1 MLKRALPFLNVRKKK
16 NLLSLAVALILLLSL
31 SACGGSSKA
40 TMENAA
46 ADRAPAMMENGML
59 TTDSASGA
67 VALPEDRKLIRTI
80 TMNAETEELE
90 TLLTALEE
98 KIAELGGYV
107 ESREVYNGSAYATR
121 RYRHADLVIR
131 IPAEKVDGFVEH
143 VSGVSNV
150 VSSRE
155 DIDDVTLTYVDTES
169 RVKAL
174 ETEQARLLELMEQAE
189 TMADLL
195 EIESRLTDV
204 RYELESVASR
214 LKTLDNQIDYATVYL
229 NISEVQEYTPVAEK
243 TTWQRIT
250 EGFADS
256 LEGIWDGAVELFVWV
271 LANSPYLVLFGGI
284 GFGLVILKRKLKWKK
299 PARKVPRKDEKTE

>member
-1 MLKRALPFLNVRKKK
+1 MKKK
-16 NLLSLAVALILLLSL
+16 NLLSLAMVLLMLLSL
-31 SACGGSSKA
+31 TACGGSSKGA
-40 TMENAA
+40 VEYYDAQE
-46 ADRAPAMMENGML
+46 APAVMENGML
-59 TTDSASGA
+59 TTDSSSVAA
-67 VALPEDRKLIRTI
+67 ALPQDRKLIRTI
-80 TMNAETEELE
+80 SMDAETEELE

-107 ESREVYNGSAYATR
+107 ESREVYNGSTYASR
-121 RYRHADLVIR
+121 RYRHADLTVR
-131 IPAEKVDGFVEH
+131 IPADKVDGFVEH

-174 ETEQARLLELMEQAE
+174 ETERDRLLELMEQAE
-189 TMADLL
+189 TMYDLL
-195 EIESRLTDV
+195 EIESRLTEV
-204 RYELESVASR
+204 RYQLESVASQ
-214 LKTLDNQIDYATVYL
+214 LKTLENQVSYATIHL

-256 LEGIWDGAVELFVWV
+256 LEGIWDGAVEIFVWV
-271 LANSPYLVLFGGI
+271 LANSPYLVIFGAAGC
-284 GFGLVILKRKLKWKK
+284 GLVVLLRKRKKRV
-299 PARKVPRKDEKTE
+299 RKAPRQDEKKE

>member
-1 MLKRALPFLNVRKKK
+1 MKKK
-16 NLLSLAVALILLLSL
+16 NLLSLAMVLLLLLSL
-31 SACGGSSKA
+31 TACGGSSKA
-40 TMENAA
+40 PMENAA

-80 TMNAETEELE
+80 SMDAETEELE

-107 ESREVYNGSAYATR
+107 ENREVYNGSAYATR
-121 RYRHADLVIR
+121 RYRHADLTIR
-131 IPAEKVDGFVEH
+131 IPADKVDGFVEH
-143 VSGVSNV
+143 VSGASNV

-174 ETEQARLLELMEQAE
+174 ETERDRLLELMEQAQ
-189 TMADLL
+189 TMSDLL
-195 EIESRLTDV
+195 EIEGRLTEV

-214 LKTLDNQIDYATVYL
+214 LKTLDNQINYATVYL
-229 NISEVQEYTPVAEK
+229 NISEVQEYTPVVEK
-243 TTWQRIT
+243 TAWQRIT
-250 EGFADS
+250 EGFVDS
-256 LEGIWDGAVELFVWV
+256 LEGIWDGAVEAFIWV
-271 LANSPYLVLFGGI
+271 LANSPYLVVFAAA
-284 GFGLVILKRKLKWKK
+284 GFGVSVLLRKRKKRVKK
-299 PARKVPRKDEKTE
+299 APRKDEKAE

>member
-1 MLKRALPFLNVRKKK
+1 MKKK
-16 NLLSLAVALILLLSL
+16 NLLSLVVALILLLSL
-31 SACGGSSKA
+31 TACGGSSKA
-40 TMENAA
+40 PMENAA

-107 ESREVYNGSAYATR
+107 ENREVYNGSAYATH
-121 RYRHADLVIR
+121 RYRNANLTIR
-131 IPAEKVDGFVEH
+131 IPAENADGFVAH

-150 VSSRE
+150 VSSNE
-155 DIDDVTLTYVDTES
+155 NIEDVTLTYVDTES

-174 ETEQARLLELMEQAE
+174 ETERDRLLELMEQAE
-189 TMADLL
+189 TMSDLL
-195 EIESRLTDV
+195 EIEGRLTEV

-214 LKTLDNQIDYATVYL
+214 LKTLDNQVNYATVHL
-229 NISEVQEYTPVAEK
+229 RISEVQEYTPVAEK
-243 TTWQRIT
+243 TAWQRIT
-250 EGFADS
+250 EGFVDS
-256 LEGIWDGAVELFVWV
+256 LEGIWDGAVEAFIWV
-271 LANSPYLVLFGGI
+271 LANSPYLVVFGGI
-284 GFGLVILKRKLKWKK
+284 GFGLVALKRKFKWKK
-299 PARKVPRKDEKTE
+299 RVKKAPRKDETAE

>member
-1 MLKRALPFLNVRKKK
+1 
-16 NLLSLAVALILLLSL
+16 
-31 SACGGSSKA
+31 
-40 TMENAA
+40 
-46 ADRAPAMMENGML
+46 
-59 TTDSASGA
+59 
-67 VALPEDRKLIRTI
+67 
-80 TMNAETEELE
+80 
-90 TLLTALEE
+90 
-98 KIAELGGYV
+98 V

-121 RYRHADLVIR
+121 RYRHADLTVR

-174 ETEQARLLELMEQAE
+174 ETERDRLLELMEKAE
-189 TMADLL
+189 TMSDLL

-204 RYELESVASR
+204 RYQLESVASQ
-214 LKTLDNQIDYATVYL
+214 LKTLENQVSYATVYL

-256 LEGIWDGAVELFVWV
+256 LEGIWDGAVEIFVWV
-271 LANSPYLVLFGGI
+271 LANSPYLVIFGGLAA
-284 GFGLVILKRKLKWKK
+284 GAVALLRKRKIRV
-299 PARKVPRKDEKTE
+299 RKAPRKEEKTEE

>member
-1 MLKRALPFLNVRKKK
+1 MKKK
-16 NLLSLAVALILLLSL
+16 NLLSLVAALILLLSL
-31 SACGGSSKA
+31 TACGGSSKA
-40 TMENAA
+40 PMENAA

-80 TMNAETEELE
+80 SMDAETEELE

-107 ESREVYNGSAYATR
+107 ENREVYNGSAYATR
-121 RYRHADLVIR
+121 RYRHADLTIR
-131 IPAEKVDGFVEH
+131 IPADKVDGFVEH

-174 ETEQARLLELMEQAE
+174 ETERDRLLELMEQAQ
-189 TMADLL
+189 TMSDLL
-195 EIESRLTDV
+195 EIEGRLTEV

-214 LKTLDNQIDYATVYL
+214 LKTLDNQINYATVYL
-229 NISEVQEYTPVAEK
+229 NISEVQEYTPVVEK
-243 TTWQRIT
+243 TAWQRIT
-250 EGFADS
+250 EGFVDS
-256 LEGIWDGAVELFVWV
+256 LEGIWDGAVEAFIWV
-271 LANSPYLVLFGGI
+271 LANSPYLVVFTAA
-284 GFGLVILKRKLKWKK
+284 GFGVSVLLRKRKKPVKK
-299 PARKVPRKDEKTE
+299 APRKDEKAE